1 VIKLTFCLVRA
12 AHLTPPAFRDYWQN
26 IHGPLVASLA
36 GELGIRR
43 YAQLYA
49 LPPDVQAGLRPSRGP
64 TPDFDGVATVWF
76 DSLEAFAANY
86 RRPEARAA
94 VARVLEDE
102 ARFIDL
108 DRSPLWWSHERVFV
122 G

>member
-1 VIKLTFCLVRA
+1 MIKLTFCLVRLPQ
-12 AHLTPPAFRDYWQN
+12 LTAEDFRTYWEDV
-26 IHGPLVASLA
+26 HGPLVSSLA
-36 GELGIRR
+36 EDLGIRR
-43 YAQLYA
+43 YAQLYS
-49 LPPDVQAGLRPSRGP
+49 LPSDIQRTLRPSPEP
-64 TPDFDGVATVWF
+64 TPQFDGVATVWF
-76 DSLEAFAANY
+76 DSLESFAANY

-108 DRSPLWWSHERVFV
+108 ARSPLWWSEEKVFV